1 MKKALLSIIAVFI
14 IVTSFAQISYGPKVG
29 FTLSKYSYKYISS
42 DKQDIPEVNF
52 KLGPAIGGMMELE
65 ILEFLAFQPSLMIA
79 KKGTGIDKSSEDS
92 GEAINTGYYRI
103 KVTYLE
109 LPLNI
114 AFKLKLGT
122 FRFQVF
128 AGPYFAYAIAGKH
141 KWDYEKN
148 INGER
153 NDIKG
158 DEKINFKN
166 EVPED
171 NDGFYYQR
179 PMDIGIN
186 FGLGFQVNQVLL
198 NLGFAMGLSNLHPD
212 IKGDENYAAD
222 HKYYNRTIFVSAAW
236 LFGGE

>member
-14 IVTSFAQISYGPKVG
+14 IGISFAQISYGPKVG
-29 FTLSKYSYKYISS
+29 FTLSKYAYKYISS

-65 ILEFLAFQPSLMIA
+65 ILDFLAFQPSLMIA
-79 KKGTGIDKSSEDS
+79 KKGTGIDISSEDS
-92 GEAINTGYYRI
+92 GEAINTGYDRI

-141 KWDYEKN
+141 KWDYEQNKDG
-148 INGER
+148 IR
-153 NDIKG
+153 KDIKG

-171 NDGFYYQR
+171 NDRTYYQR

-186 FGLGFQVNQVLL
+186 FGLGFQVSQVLL
-198 NLGFAMGLSNLHPD
+198 NLGFAMGLSNLQPD
-212 IKGDENYAAD
+212 VKGDENYAAD